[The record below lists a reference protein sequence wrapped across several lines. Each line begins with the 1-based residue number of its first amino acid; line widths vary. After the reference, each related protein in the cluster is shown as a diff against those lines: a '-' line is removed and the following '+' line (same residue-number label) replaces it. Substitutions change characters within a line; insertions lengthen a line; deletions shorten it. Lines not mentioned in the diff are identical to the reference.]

1 MTTGLREHSHLR
13 LLSEYLNSQIYR
25 AQLPL
30 LPVSPHVQPSLYLGG
45 ELRVVMYELVTGEVQ
60 GFQPREG
67 GKEGGGKIIELVI
80 GQAEIGQIGQDSIK
94 WAAPPYYDRK

>member
-1 MTTGLREHSHLR
+1 
-13 LLSEYLNSQIYR
+13 
-25 AQLPL
+25 
-30 LPVSPHVQPSLYLGG
+30 
-45 ELRVVMYELVTGEVQ
+45 MYELVTGEVQ
-60 GFQPREG
+60 GFEPREG